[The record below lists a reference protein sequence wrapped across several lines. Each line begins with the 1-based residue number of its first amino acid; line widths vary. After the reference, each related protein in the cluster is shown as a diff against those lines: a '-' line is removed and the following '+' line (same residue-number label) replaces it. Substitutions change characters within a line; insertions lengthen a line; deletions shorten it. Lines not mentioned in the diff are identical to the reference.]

1 MSKKIL
7 ITIIVILILGVG
19 FLLIR
24 HFALQGSSSERKK
37 ADEMK
42 KEAARSNQILQN
54 YEQLEK
60 ETNKKINSL
69 LK

>member
-7 ITIIVILILGVG
+7 IAIIVILILGVG

-24 HFALQGSSSERKK
+24 HFALQGSSSDRKK

-54 YEQLEK
+54 
-60 ETNKKINSL
+60 
-69 LK
+69 